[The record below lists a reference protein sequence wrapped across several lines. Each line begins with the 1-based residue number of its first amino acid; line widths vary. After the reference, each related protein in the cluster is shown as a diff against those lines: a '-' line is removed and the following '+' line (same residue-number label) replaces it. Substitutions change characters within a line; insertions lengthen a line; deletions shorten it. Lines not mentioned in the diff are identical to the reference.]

1 MGFIYFLV
9 QESFILG
16 LGRYNTQTLEF
27 KSYCVLELV
36 NSS

>member
-9 QESFILG
+9 QEGFILG
-16 LGRYNTQTLEF
+16 LGHNTQTLEF